1 MSTVNHDEL
10 SVTNE
15 RDASRYEIR
24 DGDKVLGF
32 AAYQEAKDLIVFTHT
47 EVDSELEGAGVGS
60 HLIRAAL
67 DDVRGSGRLVLPVCP
82 FVHAFIVRHP
92 EYSDLDYR
100 NHRAPSTARD

>member
-1 MSTVNHDEL
+1 MNAVNHDEL
-10 SVTNE
+10 TVTNN
-15 RDASRYEIR
+15 RDLSRYEIR
-24 DGDKVLGF
+24 LGYTQVGL

-47 EVDSELEGAGVGS
+47 EVDRELEGAGVGS
-60 HLIRAAL
+60 RLIRAAL

-92 EYSDLDYR
+92 EYADLDYR